1 MWWPAPGALTP
12 QSTAKQQEH
21 HMRKLLLILS
31 LGSTAALAQV
41 SGPIVDS
48 PAFMALS
55 DTMANIGQQAQTS
68 AFLQRDF
75 RPSRNHDVD
84 KALLVLEAS
93 RQEAATS
100 RLLAPLAVSVP
111 ALTPYNQTAT
121 YQPLGAPIGANF
133 EGLGLGTP
141 SFSISGAPPDTTL
154 AVSPTQI
161 VQWVNSQF
169 AVYNKAG
176 VPQLPSPGFLNGNAI
191 WSALGAGSLCATT
204 NRGDPI
210 VQYDRINQRWI
221 LSQFA
226 FNAAFSSNS
235 QCIAVS
241 TTSNAL
247 GAYNLYEYGFGNQ
260 LPDYGKL
267 GVWSDAYYITYN
279 MFTLASTFAGGRA
292 CAYDKAAMLAGTAA
306 VSICFNSTTR
316 FSFLPADLDGT
327 TLPPAGAPNPHISW
341 DWAFTA
347 GPPAVNYKMQLT
359 KFKPNFVT
367 PALSTFDDGF
377 GGATFSTVDFLLD
390 AGTIASCGDNGNA
403 CVPQLG
409 TAQLLDTLG
418 SRHMY
423 RLVYRNFGTYD
434 ALLVTQAVDPPG
446 GVVAAMRWW
455 ELRNP
460 NSAAPVVYQNSTY
473 APGTDNRWMSSAA
486 FDKRGNIGVG
496 YSVSSAAMNPAIKVT
511 GRLRND
517 PKNLLRTE
525 VLVQAGGGSQT
536 TTLSRWGDYSTMQID
551 PADDC
556 TFWYTTQYIGSSGTF
571 NWRTRIASFKFPNCS

>member
-1 MWWPAPGALTP
+1 
-12 QSTAKQQEH
+12 
-21 HMRKLLLILS
+21 MRKLLLILS
-31 LGSTAALAQV
+31 LSSTAAVAQV
-41 SGPIVDS
+41 SGPIVDA

-55 DTMANIGQQAQTS
+55 DTMANISYQAQTS

-75 RPSRNHDVD
+75 RPNRNHDVD
-84 KALLVLEAS
+84 KSLLVLDAS
-93 RQEAATS
+93 RQV
-100 RLLAPLAVSVP
+100 APSVSVP
-111 ALTPYNQTAT
+111 ALTPYTQTAT
-121 YQPLGAPIGANF
+121 FQPLGAPIGVNF

-141 SFSISGAPPDTTL
+141 GFGISGAPPDTTL

-176 VPQLPSPGFLNGNAI
+176 VPQLASPGFLNGNAI
-191 WSALGAGSLCATT
+191 WSALGAASLCATT

-221 LSQFA
+221 LTQFA
-226 FNAAFSSNS
+226 FNAAFTQNS

-241 TTSNAL
+241 QTSNAL
-247 GAYNLYEYGFGNQ
+247 GAYYLYEYSFGNV
-260 LPDYGKL
+260 LPDYAKL
-267 GVWSDAYYITYN
+267 GVWTDAYYITYN
-279 MFTLASTFAGGRA
+279 MFTTGSSFAGGRA
-292 CAYDKAAMLAGTAA
+292 CAYDKPKMLAGLAA
-306 VSICFNSTTR
+306 TSVCFNSTSR
-316 FSFLPADLDGT
+316 FSFLPGDLDGT

-341 DWAFTA
+341 DWAFVA
-347 GPPAVNYKMQLT
+347 GPPAVPYKMQLT
-359 KFKPNFVT
+359 KFKPNFVA

-377 GGATFSTVDFLLD
+377 GGATFSAVEFPLD
-390 AGTIASCGDNGNA
+390 NGTIAACADFGNA

-423 RLVYRNFGTYD
+423 RLAYRNFGSHD
-434 ALLVTQAVDPPG
+434 ALLITQAVDPVGAVP
-446 GVVAAMRWW
+446 AAMRWI
-455 ELRNP
+455 EVRNP
-460 NSAAPVVYQNSTY
+460 NAPTPLVYQNSTY
-473 APGTDNRWMSSAA
+473 NPGGTESRWMSSAA
-486 FDKRGNIGVG
+486 FDKLGNMGMG

-556 TFWYTTQYIGSSGTF
+556 TFWYTTQYIGANGTF
-571 NWRTRIASFKFPNCS
+571 NWRTRIASFKFPNCQ

>member
-1 MWWPAPGALTP
+1 
-12 QSTAKQQEH
+12 
-21 HMRKLLLILS
+21 MRKLLLVLS

-41 SGPIVDS
+41 SGPIVTT
-48 PAFMALS
+48 PAFTALS

-75 RPSRNHDVD
+75 RPNRNHDID
-84 KALLVLEAS
+84 KNLLVLDAS
-93 RQEAATS
+93 RIEAPS
-100 RLLAPLAVSVP
+100 VSVP
-111 ALTPYNQTAT
+111 ALTPYTQTAT
-121 YQPLGAPIGANF
+121 YQPLGAPIGVNF

-141 SFSISGAPPDTTL
+141 GFGISGAPPDTTL

-169 AVYNKAG
+169 AVYDKAG

-191 WSALGAGSLCATT
+191 WAALGAGSLCATT

-226 FNAAFSSNS
+226 FNAGFSSNS

-247 GAYNLYEYGFGNQ
+247 GAYNLYEYSFGNV

-267 GVWSDAYYITYN
+267 GIWTDAYYITYN
-279 MFTLASTFAGGRA
+279 MFTTGSTFSGGRA
-292 CAYDKAAMLAGTAA
+292 CAYDKAKMLAGLAA
-306 VSICFNSTTR
+306 TSVCFNSTTR

-327 TLPPAGAPNPHISW
+327 TLPPAGAPNPHVSW
-341 DWAFTA
+341 NWAFTA
-347 GPPAVNYKMQLT
+347 ASPYKMQLT
-359 KFKPNFVT
+359 KFKPDFVT
-367 PALSTFDDGF
+367 PALSTFNDGF
-377 GGATFSTVDFLLD
+377 GGATFSAVEFNLD
-390 AGTIASCGDNGNA
+390 AGTIAACTDNGNA

-409 TAQLLDTLG
+409 TGQLLDTLG

-423 RLVYRNFGTYD
+423 RLVYRNFGTHD
-434 ALLVTQAVDPPG
+434 ALLGTQVVDPAGAVP
-446 GVVAAMRWW
+446 AAVRWF
-455 ELRNP
+455 EIRNP
-460 NSAAPVVYQNSTY
+460 NANPPVVYQNSTF
-473 APGTDNRWMSSAA
+473 APGTDSRWMSSAA

-517 PKNLLRTE
+517 PKNLMRTE

-551 PADDC
+551 PSDDC
-556 TFWYTTQYIGSSGTF
+556 TFWYTTQYIGSNGTF
-571 NWRTRIASFKFPNCS
+571 NWRTRVASFKFPNCQ

>member
-1 MWWPAPGALTP
+1 
-12 QSTAKQQEH
+12 
-21 HMRKLLLILS
+21 MRKLIGV
-31 LGSTAALAQV
+31 LGWVGTAAVAQV
-41 SGPIVDS
+41 SGPLVS
-48 PAFMALS
+48 MPAFTGTS
-55 DTMANIGQQAQTS
+55 ETMVNIAQQATTS

-75 RPSRNHDVD
+75 RPNRNHDVD
-84 KALLVLEAS
+84 KAQLVLDAAAAARAS
-93 RQEAATS
+93 TDLVS
-100 RLLAPLAVSVP
+100 PSVSAPVS
-111 ALTPYNQTAT
+111 TPYVQTAT
-121 YQPLGAPIGANF
+121 YQPLGAPIGVNF

-141 SFSISGAPPDTTL
+141 GFGISGAPPDTTL
-154 AVSPTQI
+154 AVSPAQI

-176 VPQLPSPGFLNGNAI
+176 VPQLPAPGFLNGNAI
-191 WSALGAGSLCATT
+191 WAALGAGSLCATT

-221 LSQFA
+221 LTQFA
-226 FNAAFSSNS
+226 FNAGFASNS

-247 GAYNLYEYGFGNQ
+247 GSYALYEYSFGNV
-260 LPDYGKL
+260 LPDYAKL
-267 GVWSDAYYITYN
+267 GVWTDAYYITYN
-279 MFTLASTFAGGRA
+279 MFTNGATFSGGRA
-292 CAYDKAAMLAGTAA
+292 CAYDKNAMLAGTPATS
-306 VSICFNSTTR
+306 VCFNNTQR

-341 DWAFTA
+341 DWAFKATA
-347 GPPAVNYKMQLT
+347 PYTMQLT

-377 GGATFSTVDFLLD
+377 GGATFSAVQFPLD
-390 AGTIASCGDNGNA
+390 AGTLAACADSGNA

-409 TAQLLDTLG
+409 TTQLLDTIG

-423 RLVYRNFGTYD
+423 RLVYRNFGTHD
-434 ALLVTQAVDPPG
+434 ALLITQAVDPPG
-446 GVVAAMRWW
+446 AQVAAMRWI
-455 ELRNP
+455 EIRNP
-460 NSAAPVVYQNSTY
+460 GANPPVVYQNSTFN
-473 APGTDNRWMSSAA
+473 PGTDSRWMSSAA
-486 FDKRGNIGVG
+486 FDKRGNMGMG
-496 YSVSSAAMNPAIKVT
+496 YSVSSTAMNPAIKVT

-517 PKNLLRTE
+517 AKNLLRTE

-556 TFWYTTQYIGSSGTF
+556 TFWYTTQYIGANGTF
-571 NWRTRIASFKFPNCS
+571 NWRTRIASFKFANCQ

>member
-1 MWWPAPGALTP
+1 
-12 QSTAKQQEH
+12 
-21 HMRKLLLILS
+21 MRKLLLVLG
-31 LGSTAALAQV
+31 LGSTAAFAQV
-41 SGPIVDS
+41 SGPIVDQ

-55 DTMANIGQQAQTS
+55 DTMVNIGQQARTS

-84 KALLVLEAS
+84 KAQLVLEAS
-93 RQEAATS
+93 QAATS
-100 RLLAPLAVSVP
+100 RLAAQVVTVPVP
-111 ALTPYNQTAT
+111 APYAQTAT
-121 YQPLGAPIGANF
+121 YQPLGAPIGTNF

-141 SFSISGAPPDTTL
+141 GFGISGAPPDTTL

-176 VPQLPSPGFLNGNAI
+176 VPQLPAPGFLNGNAI
-191 WSALGAGSLCATT
+191 WAALGASSLCATT

-226 FNAAFSSNS
+226 FNAGFSQNS

-241 TTSNAL
+241 QTSNAL
-247 GAYNLYEYGFGNQ
+247 GAYNLYEYSFGNV

-267 GVWSDAYYITYN
+267 GVWTDAYYITYN
-279 MFTLASTFAGGRA
+279 MFTTGSSFAGGRA

-306 VSICFNSTTR
+306 VSVCFNSTQR
-316 FSFLPADLDGT
+316 FSYLPADLDGT

-341 DWAFTA
+341 NWAFLANAPYT
-347 GPPAVNYKMQLT
+347 MQVT

-367 PALSTFDDGF
+367 PALSTFNDGF
-377 GGATFSTVDFLLD
+377 GGAPLSTVNFPLD
-390 AGTIASCGDNGNA
+390 ATTIAACGDSGNA

-409 TAQLLDTLG
+409 TVQLLDTLG

-423 RLVYRNFGTYD
+423 RLVYRNFGTHD
-434 ALLVTQAVDPPG
+434 ALLVTQAVDPAGP
-446 GVVAAMRWW
+446 VPAALRWW
-455 ELRNP
+455 EIRNP
-460 NSAAPVVYQNSTY
+460 NAAAPIVYQNSTY
-473 APGTDNRWMSSAA
+473 NPGGTDSRWMSSAA
-486 FDKRGNIGVG
+486 FDKLGNIGIG

-556 TFWYTTQYIGSSGTF
+556 TFWYTTQYIGANGTF
-571 NWRTRIASFKFPNCS
+571 NWRTRIASFKFPNCQAPAPT

>member
-1 MWWPAPGALTP
+1 
-12 QSTAKQQEH
+12 
-21 HMRKLLLILS
+21 MRKLLLILS
-31 LGSTAALAQV
+31 LSSTAAVAQV
-41 SGPIVDS
+41 SGPIVDA

-55 DTMANIGQQAQTS
+55 DTMANISYQAQTS

-75 RPSRNHDVD
+75 RPNRNHDID
-84 KALLVLEAS
+84 KSLLILDAS
-93 RQEAATS
+93 RQV
-100 RLLAPLAVSVP
+100 APSVSVP
-111 ALTPYNQTAT
+111 ALTPYTQTAT
-121 YQPLGAPIGANF
+121 FQPLGAPIGVNF

-141 SFSISGAPPDTTL
+141 GFSISGAPPDTTL

-176 VPQLPSPGFLNGNAI
+176 VPQLASPGFLNGNTI
-191 WSALGAGSLCATT
+191 WSALGASSLCATT

-221 LSQFA
+221 LTQFA
-226 FNAAFSSNS
+226 FNAGFASNS

-241 TTSNAL
+241 QTSNAL
-247 GAYNLYEYGFGNQ
+247 GAYYLYEYSFGNV
-260 LPDYGKL
+260 LPDYAKL
-267 GVWSDAYYITYN
+267 GVWTDAYYITYN
-279 MFTLASTFAGGRA
+279 MFNTGSTFSGGRA
-292 CAYDKAAMLAGTAA
+292 CAYDKAKMLAGLAA
-306 VSICFNSTTR
+306 TSVCFNSTTR

-341 DWAFTA
+341 DWAFVA
-347 GPPAVNYKMQLT
+347 GPPAAPYKMQLT

-377 GGATFSTVDFLLD
+377 GGATFSAVEFPLGN
-390 AGTIASCGDNGNA
+390 GTIAACADNGNA

-409 TAQLLDTLG
+409 TTQLLDTIG

-423 RLVYRNFGTYD
+423 RLVYRNFGTHD
-434 ALLVTQAVDPPG
+434 SLLITQAVDPAG
-446 GVVAAMRWW
+446 ATVAGVRWW
-455 ELRNP
+455 EIRSPNANP
-460 NSAAPVVYQNSTY
+460 PVVYQNSTF

-486 FDKRGNIGVG
+486 FDKRGNIGMG
-496 YSVSSAAMNPAIKVT
+496 YSVSSTAMNPAIKVT

-525 VLVQAGGGSQT
+525 ALVQAGGGSQT

-556 TFWYTTQYIGSSGTF
+556 TFWYTTQYIGANGTF
-571 NWRTRIASFKFPNCS
+571 NWRTRIASFKFPNCQ

>member
-1 MWWPAPGALTP
+1 
-12 QSTAKQQEH
+12 
-21 HMRKLLLILS
+21 MRKLLLALS
-31 LGSTAALAQV
+31 LGSTAAFAQV
-41 SGPIVDS
+41 SGPIVEE

-55 DTMANIGQQAQTS
+55 DTMANIGQQARTS

-84 KALLVLEAS
+84 KAVLVREAAARAEAS
-93 RQEAATS
+93 ALAPSS
-100 RLLAPLAVSVP
+100 RLAALAVTVPVP
-111 ALTPYNQTAT
+111 APYTQTAT
-121 YQPLGAPIGANF
+121 YMPLGAPIGTNF

-141 SFSISGAPPDTTL
+141 GFGISGAPPDTTL

-176 VPQLPSPGFLNGNAI
+176 VPQLPAPGFLNGNAI
-191 WSALGAGSLCATT
+191 WSALGAASLCATT

-226 FNAAFSSNS
+226 FNAGFTRNS

-241 TTSNAL
+241 QTSNAL
-247 GAYNLYEYGFGNQ
+247 GAYNLYEYSFGNV

-267 GVWSDAYYITYN
+267 GVWTDAYYITYN
-279 MFTLASTFAGGRA
+279 MFTTGSTFAGGRA

-306 VSICFNSTTR
+306 VSICFNSTAR

-327 TLPPAGAPNPHISW
+327 TLPPAGSPNPHISW
-341 DWAFTA
+341 DWAFSN
-347 GPPAVNYKMQLT
+347 GPPLANYNMQIT

-367 PALSTFDDGF
+367 PALSTFNDGF
-377 GGATFSTVDFLLD
+377 GGATFSTVNFPLD
-390 AGTIASCGDNGNA
+390 ATTIASCGDNGNA

-409 TAQLLDTLG
+409 TTQLLDTLG
-418 SRHMY
+418 SRQMY
-423 RLVYRNFGTYD
+423 RLVYRNFGTHD
-434 ALLVTQAVDPPG
+434 ALLVTQAVDPAGP
-446 GVVAAMRWW
+446 VPAAMRWW
-455 ELRNP
+455 EIRNP
-460 NSAAPVVYQNSTY
+460 NAAAPIVYQNSTY
-473 APGTDNRWMSSAA
+473 NPGGTDSRWMSSAA
-486 FDKRGNIGVG
+486 FDKLGNIGIG

-551 PADDC
+551 PADEC
-556 TFWYTTQYIGSSGTF
+556 TFWYTTQYIGSNGTF
-571 NWRTRIASFKFPNCS
+571 NWRTRIASFKFPNCQ